1 MNDKFFNNLAIIAI
15 GICVAISAYRI
26 GSQSGYE
33 DGFRDCA
40 QIAEEH
46 VSYCYD
52 ELSWNCRD
60 IIIGYEK
67 DDYTED
73 EFAELMTI
81 VDDLRGLI
89 DRLDASD
96 IKQYCLDSLD
106 DIQ

>member
-1 MNDKFFNNLAIIAI
+1 MDDFFGKAAAVAIAVII
-15 GICVAISAYRI
+15 AISAYQI

-40 QIAEEH
+40 QIAEEYA
-46 VSYCYD
+46 SYCYG
-52 ELSWNCRD
+52 ELSMDCND

-81 VDDLRGLI
+81 VDDLRASI
-89 DRLDASD
+89 DQLDASD
-96 IKQYCLDSLD
+96 IKEYCLDRLE
-106 DIQ
+106 DIK